1 MAWRR
6 RSKSCRTRSSTP
18 RFSAESACSRADVPR
33 STPRRRSSDR
43 RRQPVAARRAVFL
56 GQARNAVR
64 ALPPD
69 VKRRV
74 RAAIDELKADPTRG
88 EPLGGEL
95 SSLHRA
101 RIGRYRVVYRATAN
115 ALEIVAVGP
124 RRTIYVDL
132 ERLRRAGERRPGL
145 RSS

>member
-1 MAWRR
+1 MSVA
-6 RSKSCRTRSSTP
+6 CRTRSSTP
-18 RFSAESACSRADVPR
+18 TFSAGNACSRAGVPR

-56 GQARNAVR
+56 EQARDSVR

-95 SSLHRA
+95 SGLLRA

-115 ALEIVAVGP
+115 AVEVVAGGP
-124 RRTIYVDL
+124 RRTSYVDL
-132 ERLRRAGERRPGL
+132 ERLRRGRGAEPLRGRGRP
-145 RSS
+145 

>member
-1 MAWRR
+1 
-6 RSKSCRTRSSTP
+6 
-18 RFSAESACSRADVPR
+18 VP
-33 STPRRRSSDR
+33 
-43 RRQPVAARRAVFL
+43 ARRAVFL
-56 GQARNAVR
+56 ERARDAVR

-88 EPLGGEL
+88 ERLGGEL
-95 SSLHRA
+95 SGLLRA

-132 ERLRRAGERRPGL
+132 ERLRRSR
-145 RSS
+145 

>member
-6 RSKSCRTRSSTP
+6 RSKSCRIRSSTP
-18 RFSAESACSRADVPR
+18 RFSAGNACSRAGVPR

-56 GQARNAVR
+56 EQARDSVR

-74 RAAIDELKADPTRG
+74 RAAIDELKADPNGG
-88 EPLGGEL
+88 ETPGGEL
-95 SSLHRA
+95 SGLLRA

-115 ALEIVAVGP
+115 AVEVVAGGP
-124 RRTIYVDL
+124 RPTTYVEP
-132 ERLRRAGERRPGL
+132 ERLRRGR
-145 RSS
+145 

>member
-1 MAWRR
+1 M
-6 RSKSCRTRSSTP
+6 P
-18 RFSAESACSRADVPR
+18 RFSARNACSRAGVQR
-33 STPRRRSSDR
+33 SIPRRRSSDR
-43 RRQPVAARRAVFL
+43 RRLPVAARRAVFL
-56 GQARNAVR
+56 EQTRDSVR

-74 RAAIDELKADPTRG
+74 RAAIDELKADPAGG

-95 SSLHRA
+95 SGLHRA

>member
-18 RFSAESACSRADVPR
+18 RFSAGNACSRAGVPR

-43 RRQPVAARRAVFL
+43 RSQPVAARRAVFL
-56 GQARNAVR
+56 EQARGAVR
-64 ALPPD
+64 PLPPD

-74 RAAIDELKADPTRG
+74 RAAIDELKADPTRA

-95 SSLHRA
+95 SGLLRA
-101 RIGRYRVVYRATAN
+101 RIGRYRVVYQATAN
-115 ALEIVAVGP
+115 TVEVVAVGP

-132 ERLRRAGERRPGL
+132 ERLRRGR
-145 RSS
+145 